1 MMRSLYSAVAGL
13 KNHQTKMDVI
23 GNNISNVNTVAFKS
37 SSVTFSDIIY
47 QTLSGA
53 SGPNQTLGGV
63 NAKQIGLGMSTAA
76 TSMNITGSGSAQTT
90 GKPFDLRLNDAGNS
104 TNFFVVNNGTQNVY
118 TRDGCFYIDGAG
130 TLCMDSTGYKLMGW
144 LADPNTGEVITS
156 GDVVPLS
163 IMDTP
168 NLTSPP
174 EATENAYAS
183 GIIDKDTPDLSSTQ
197 GYTMALEFFDDLG
210 YPYSARFTVRL
221 ASDDGSVY
229 TVKLSQILDQNGVDV
244 LKEIM
249 ESQGISLDQIF
260 GSQSTNN
267 YSLNAGTPYITNNNL
282 SNGVLQTGWT
292 YDTTESTQYTGGVI
306 GHLTKPGGGD
316 IYFNKD
322 GKFYANKEGTQDY
335 AGTEDWGDV
344 LKLTGAGTRDHAWSD
359 ADTNII
365 SLDGSGNFTLKQIT
379 TGDASAIEK
388 TNWYFLTQGG
398 TATYPDTDAHGRA
411 AIKYGNYT
419 YPNPAVTNPSEAW
432 AGYFVN
438 ISTNRLVAVN
448 TAGTLFE
455 YDSTADKYTASAL
468 ALDSILDG
476 FDADTTKVSVSGTT
490 LTASYTDYD
499 LTFSKADGSFVG
511 IDDQDSVFLYGATL
525 GPNFH
530 NISIDFTSLRNAN
543 NGKKSTA
550 GMDSGTSAIDTTGA
564 GKKLGSLVG
573 VAVQNDG
580 KIYGSYDN
588 GNTVLLGQ
596 VAAAHFANASGLE
609 KIGESCYDTTLN
621 SGDAVIGDISADG
634 SSMTSGEIEMSNVD
648 LSAEFTDMITTQR
661 GFQANSRVI
670 TTSDTLLEELIN
682 LKR

>member
-144 LADPNTGEVITS
+144 LADKDTGEVITS

-174 EATENAYAS
+174 EATEMAYSS

-244 LKEIM
+244 LKEVM
-249 ESQGISLDQIF
+249 ESQGISLDQVF
-260 GSQSTNN
+260 GSASTSNF
-267 YSLNAGTPYITNNNL
+267 SLNAGIPYITSDNL
-282 SNGVLQTGWT
+282 STGTQGDWV
-292 YDTTESTQYTGGVI
+292 YDTAESTTYSGGIVGHISSATTGES
-306 GHLTKPGGGD
+306 
-316 IYFNKD
+316 IYFNKN
-322 GKFYANKEGTQDY
+322 GKLYEDKAGTQAWAD
-335 AGTEDWGDV
+335 THPTQNWGQI
-344 LKLTGAGTRDHAWSD
+344 LNLTHTWSD
-359 ADTNII
+359 AESNTI
-365 SLDGSGNFTLKQIT
+365 SIDGSGNFTLKQIT
-379 TGDASAIEK
+379 AGEASAIEK
-388 TNWYFLTQGG
+388 ANWYFLSSADAAG
-398 TATYPDTDAHGRA
+398 TWPVT
-411 AIKYGNYT
+411 YGNYT
-419 YPNPAVTNPSEAW
+419 YPDPAVKNPSDTW
-432 AGYFVN
+432 AGYFIN

-448 TAGTLFE
+448 TAGILYE
-455 YDSTADKYTASAL
+455 YDNATDKYVASSL
-468 ALDSILDG
+468 GLDNILEG
-476 FDADTTKVSVSGTT
+476 FDADTSSMSVSGKT
-490 LTASYTDYD
+490 LTATYTDYD
-499 LTFSKADGSFVG
+499 LTFSKADGSFAG

-530 NISIDFTSLRNAN
+530 NISIDFTALRNAN

-596 VAAAHFANASGLE
+596 IASAHFANASGLE